1 MIPARGRRA
10 AAREEPDPVM
20 PTSTPRRLPFIAA
33 GAVVALVAGLF
44 GGALPAQAAP
54 ALAVTSTADSDPNGA
69 CTQPG
74 VTTQGSPATLRNAV
88 CVANNLGGTQTV
100 SVPAGTYTLS
110 PALGAL
116 QVGTIPGSNITI
128 TGQGKPTIVGDGQ
141 HQVFLIDPAPVGGV
155 RATIDG
161 LKVTGGVDDVYGGG
175 ALLGGTS
182 IGSPDSLTVTN
193 SEFSGNRANT
203 VPGNTNPGG
212 AIQFV
217 GGSLSVSNSLFA
229 NNDAGAGSGG
239 AIFYQSVGTTG
250 QALSISGSTFSGNT
264 ATATNATGGAGVAVS
279 DPSGTASL
287 SISGST
293 FSANTVTAGA
303 GLFRGAGLWLDGGTL
318 GVTGSTFTG
327 NQNNTG
333 GGAAIGVTGGTLT
346 AQYDRITG
354 NSGIGVANLGG
365 TVTATRNWWG
375 CAGGP
380 GTTGCDTVSG
390 TVAAAPY
397 LTLTASAAASPI
409 TLPTSSTSITASVLV
424 DSAGSAVPVGQL
436 GALTGLSLTWSVSGM
451 GSASVSPASGA
462 LTTGQASTTFSASQ
476 SGAATVTAA
485 LDHAQVTVPVQ
496 VYAPPMFTSPTSLT
510 GVVGQAQSSVV
521 TAMGY
526 PTPGFAVV
534 GTLPVGLALV
544 DHGDGTAGLIGTP
557 TAPAGDYTLT
567 VSASNAAGTTTQTI
581 AYTLNQAPAFSS
593 APTAQFAVGAA
604 GSFTVTT
611 TGRPTP
617 APITA
622 TGALPA
628 GLSLTDNGDGTATIA
643 GTPAAGSGGVAT
655 IQLRAANG
663 VGSAA
668 TQSFTITVLEAPR
681 ITSSAQTNALVGAAF
696 SFTVTTAHAYPVP
709 ALSLSGALP
718 SGVTFVDNG
727 DGTATIAGTPSG
739 TGGSFPLGLHAVS
752 SAGSDTAALDLVV
765 NAAPVITLG
774 AADLTVGDGGTAVF
788 TAAATGFPAPTV
800 QWIRSTDEG
809 ATYAVIPGATSTTL
823 AFTAALAE
831 NGYRYAATFGNA
843 SGTVTTLP
851 ATLTVT
857 LTPTITSAAGASF
870 TAGSAGSFTVTT
882 EGSPVPALS
891 TASTLPGR
899 LTFTDNGDG
908 TATIAGTPGAGA
920 GGTYP
925 IAITAANGSLP
936 DATQSFVLTVL
947 EPAAITSP
955 AATTFTAGASSSFT
969 VTTSAGYPVARSLS
983 ESGVLPAGIR
993 FVDQGDGTAVFTG
1006 TPAVGTGGVYNVTV
1020 SAANAPAPTVSQAFV
1035 LTVEEAGAITS
1046 PATLSVERG
1055 VDVDFTIT
1063 TAHAYPAP
1071 TGVAL
1076 TGALPNGL
1084 TFTDNGDGTATIAGR
1099 TLDPAGT
1106 SPVTLTAGAA
1116 NQTLSIVVADVA
1128 PVPLPLVPPA
1138 PDGPLSGVPT
1148 SPHAG
1153 QTIVVT
1159 AAGFAAESPVTFG
1172 VYSSPVVLAVVNA
1185 DAAGI
1190 ATATVVIPAGY
1201 TGAHSLVAI
1210 GTAPDGST
1218 RVLRTDIVLPGT
1230 GGGAG
1235 GGAGGAGGSGTTT
1248 GGGGSG
1254 STASS
1259 GSASPLADTGSDIT
1273 GAALLGLV
1281 LLGVGALL
1289 MMRRRARRAGA

>member
-1 MIPARGRRA
+1 
-10 AAREEPDPVM
+10 M
-20 PTSTPRRLPFIAA
+20 PTSTVRRLPFIAA
-33 GAVVALVAGLF
+33 GAVVALVAALF

-54 ALAVTSTADSDPNGA
+54 ALTVTSTADSDPNGA
-69 CTQPG
+69 CAQPS
-74 VTTQGSPATLRNAV
+74 VTTQGSPATLRNAL
-88 CVANNLGGTQTV
+88 CVANNLGGSQTV

-110 PALGAL
+110 SALGSL
-116 QVGTIPGSNITI
+116 QVGTAPGSNITI

-155 RATIDG
+155 SATIDG

-182 IGSPDSLTVTN
+182 VGSPDSLTVTN
-193 SEFSGNRANT
+193 SEFSGNRANS
-203 VPGNTNPGG
+203 VAGNTNPGG

-217 GGSLSVSNSLFA
+217 GGSLTVSNSVFA
-229 NNDAGAGSGG
+229 NNDAGVGSGG
-239 AIFYQSVGTTG
+239 AIFYQSVGTVG
-250 QALSISGSTFSGNT
+250 QSLSISGSTFSGNT

-279 DPSGTASL
+279 DPSGAASL
-287 SISGST
+287 SITGST
-293 FSANTVTAGA
+293 FSGNAVTAGP

-327 NQNNTG
+327 NQNSTG

-354 NSGIGVANLGG
+354 NSGVGVANLGG
-365 TVTATRNWWG
+365 AITATRNWWG

-380 GTTGCDTVSG
+380 GSAGCDTVSG

-409 TLPTSSTSITASVLV
+409 TLPTTGTSVTASVLI

-436 GALTGLSLTWSVSGM
+436 GALTGLTLGWSVSGL
-451 GSASVSPASGA
+451 GSASVLPGSGA
-462 LTTGQASTTFSASQ
+462 LTTGQASTTFSSSQ
-476 SGAATVTAA
+476 PGAATITAT
-485 LDHAQVTVPVQ
+485 LDHAQVAVPVL
-496 VYAPPMFTSPTSLT
+496 VYAPPTFTSPTSLT

-521 TAMGY
+521 TATGY
-526 PTPGFAVV
+526 PTPNFAVV
-534 GTLPVGLALV
+534 GTLPAGLALV

-557 TAPAGDYTLT
+557 TAPAGDYTVT

-581 AYTLNQAPAFSS
+581 AYTLNQTPAFSS
-593 APTAQFAVGAA
+593 ASSAQFAVGTP

-622 TGALPA
+622 TGTLPA

-663 VGSAA
+663 VGSPA
-668 TQSFTITVLEAPR
+668 TQSFTVTVLEAPR

-696 SFTVTTAHAYPVP
+696 AFTVTTAHAYPVP

-718 SGVTFVDNG
+718 AGVAFVDNG
-727 DGTATIAGTPSG
+727 DGTATIAGTPTG
-739 TGGSFPLGLHAVS
+739 TGGSFPLALAAAS
-752 SAGSDTAALDLVV
+752 TAGSDTASLDLVV

-774 AADLTVGDGGTAVF
+774 PADLTVGVGGTAVF

-800 QWIRSTDEG
+800 QWARSTDGG
-809 ATYAVIPGATSTTL
+809 ASYVAIPGAMSTTL
-823 AFTAALAE
+823 ALTAALAE
-831 NGYRYAATFGNA
+831 NGYRYAATFSNV

-882 EGSPVPALS
+882 DGSPVPALS
-891 TASTLPGR
+891 TASSLPAW
-899 LTFTDNGDG
+899 LTFIDNGDG
-908 TATIAGTPGAGA
+908 TATIAGTPGPGA

-936 DATQSFVLTVL
+936 DATQPFVLTVL
-947 EPAAITSP
+947 EPAVITSA
-955 AATTFTAGASSSFT
+955 AATTFTAGVSSSFT
-969 VTTSAGYPVARSLS
+969 VTTTAGYPVARALS
-983 ESGVLPAGIR
+983 ESGALPAGVR
-993 FVDQGDGTAVFTG
+993 FIDQGDGTAVFTG
-1006 TPAVGTGGVYNVTV
+1006 TPAAGTGGIYTLTV
-1020 SAANAPAPTVSQAFV
+1020 SAANAPAPTASQTFV

-1046 PATLSVERG
+1046 PATLAVERG
-1055 VDVDFTIT
+1055 VDVDFTVT
-1063 TAHAYPAP
+1063 TAHAYPAA

-1076 TGALPNGL
+1076 AGALPSGL

-1106 SPVTLTAGAA
+1106 SPVVLTAGAA
-1116 NQTLSIVVADVA
+1116 SQTLSIVVADVA
-1128 PVPLPLVPPA
+1128 PVTLPLVPPA

-1153 QTIVVT
+1153 QTIVLT
-1159 AAGFAAESPVTFG
+1159 AGGFAAESPVTFG
-1172 VYSSPVVLAVVNA
+1172 IYSSPVVLAVVNA
-1185 DAAGI
+1185 DATGTAA
-1190 ATATVVIPAGY
+1190 ATIVIPAGY

-1218 RVLRTDIVLPGT
+1218 RVLRTDIVLPG
-1230 GGGAG
+1230 AG
-1235 GGAGGAGGSGTTT
+1235 GGAGGPGGSGTTT
-1248 GGGGSG
+1248 GSGESG
-1254 STASS
+1254 STASA
-1259 GSASPLADTGSDIT
+1259 GPAAGLADTGSDVT

-1281 LLGVGALL
+1281 FLGAGALL
-1289 MMRRRARRAGA
+1289 MMRRRSRRAGA